1 MDVKK
6 NILIV
11 EDDFFVTRAYT
22 IKFEKE
28 NFNVSSVGDGE
39 AAIEFLKK
47 NFLPDLIMLDLMIP
61 KKSGFEVLKE
71 IKSDNSWKK
80 IPVVILSN
88 LGQEEDM
95 KKGSELGAVD
105 YILKAETNIE
115 EVVARIKKFL

>member
-1 MDVKK
+1 MDIRK

-28 NFNVSSVGDGE
+28 NFNVNSIGDGE

-47 NFLPDLIMLDLMIP
+47 NPLPDLIMLDLMIP

-71 IKSDNSWKK
+71 IRENNDWKK
-80 IPVVILSN
+80 VPVVILSN
-88 LGQEEDM
+88 LGQEEEI
-95 KKGSELGAVD
+95 KKGKEFGVVD
-105 YILKAETNIE
+105 YIIKAETSIE
-115 EVVARIKKFL
+115 EVIVRIKKFL